1 LRRADV
7 WNGWEWINKI
17 AGRVVRSKIDATC
30 RGQADFWWRILVSSD
45 FVKQVRRGEIVEVIH
60 QICDEENVNYRALTA
75 GSRIR
80 RISRVRLKVA
90 IELVDRY
97 GISLAETA

>member
-1 LRRADV
+1 M
-7 WNGWEWINKI
+7 I
-17 AGRVVRSKIDATC
+17 
-30 RGQADFWWRILVSSD
+30 
-45 FVKQVRRGEIVEVIH
+45 KQIG
-60 QICDEENVNYRALTA
+60 DEENVSYRALTS

-97 GISLAETA
+97 GISLAETARQLGVTTSSISKSLARARSKISH